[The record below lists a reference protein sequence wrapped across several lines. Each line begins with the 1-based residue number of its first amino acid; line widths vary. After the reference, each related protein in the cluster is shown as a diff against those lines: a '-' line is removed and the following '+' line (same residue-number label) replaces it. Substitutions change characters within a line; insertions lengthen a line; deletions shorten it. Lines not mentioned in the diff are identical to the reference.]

1 MKPRSTHSGIRNVA
15 LLAAF
20 ALAAIPAG
28 AQEGSVVGPTVG
40 VDTMATP
47 VPAVPLVMADSV
59 AAPAIDFEAF
69 LASFLTQRPDSTRVA
84 HVTRLTLERDAGR
97 FSLGEGDLWLATPVG
112 GRVCAAV
119 FVGRG
124 SFSLTPPTPGERDR
138 VRQVYGTPTMERAF
152 KALVLVVADSTI
164 AELERKLAFRA
175 GRDAEVA
182 ELQRSL
188 VFGPVRGSK
197 TGVTLLGE
205 CLRYVSDN
213 KTREI
218 KASLAR
224 PFLEGRSNGYFF
236 SLIESEGAARLFFE
250 IDPQRYEDV
259 TLWREPNNRRIGLWR
274 VWRLDDVT
282 MFSRAGGGESP
293 PEGDVR
299 PVLVVKRHRI
309 ECRIAGDMDF
319 AAVAEMECEARDPSP
334 QRWATFTL
342 YDRLKVD
349 SVAWVGGPRAR
360 FFRGR
365 DSDRL
370 WVSCD
375 PPLAPGE
382 TRTLRVHYHGRLIER
397 VGDWMLI
404 GSSTRWY
411 PEPDGQ
417 RGAPFDLTFHSPSQY
432 HLVSVG
438 ERVSSETVGQVTTSR
453 WRSERPIHN
462 ASFVLGI
469 FSEEPFGLPGA
480 PEVSALMFRGKPDP
494 IGVWFG
500 GVRVLSGARMDRRV
514 ATDAARAVA
523 FFNRKL
529 GPPPVSRIVVAEL
542 PDTGGEAF
550 PGLIQIT
557 WSPAPLWGRGRVAA
571 EDAVFRAHEVAH
583 QWWGYGV
590 DYRTY
595 RDKWLSEGFAEFA
608 GLWYLREE
616 LGHLGSCLALLDAW
630 REQIF
635 EDLRF
640 RTSDSPPAGPISL
653 GYRSAS
659 TEVPGDHFLIVYMK
673 GAWVLHM
680 LRNLL
685 LDLETGDDERFTSL
699 MRDFYARNEG
709 RAATTEEFR
718 GVAERYAGE
727 DLGWFFDQWV
737 YGTDLP
743 TYRFATRTDRL
754 SDGKYKITC
763 RVEQS
768 GVPEGF
774 RMPVPILIDFGGG
787 KAMRVRVPIQGARS
801 EFELPLMERAPK
813 AIQFNDLQSVLC
825 RVEKVKW

>member
-1 MKPRSTHSGIRNVA
+1 MAVC
-15 LLAAF
+15 
-20 ALAAIPAG
+20 ALAAVPAG
-28 AQEGSVVGPTVG
+28 AQEGSVAGQAVAS
-40 VDTMATP
+40 DTMAAS
-47 VPAVPLVMADSV
+47 VPAARPVTSDSV
-59 AAPAIDFEAF
+59 AAPATDFEGFFTSF
-69 LASFLTQRPDSTRVA
+69 LAQRPDSTRVA

-97 FSLGEGDLWLATPVG
+97 FTLSEGDLWLATPVG

-119 FVGRG
+119 FVGHG
-124 SFSLTPPTPGERDR
+124 SFSLTPPTAGERER
-138 VRQVYGTPTMERAF
+138 VRQVYGTPSMERRF
-152 KALVLVVADSTI
+152 RALVLVVADSTI
-164 AELERKLAFRA
+164 AELERKLAFRTGTGPGIA
-175 GRDAEVA
+175 ALEP
-182 ELQRSL
+182 SL
-188 VFGPVRGSK
+188 VFGPTRGSK
-197 TGVTLLGE
+197 AEATLLGE
-205 CLRYVSDN
+205 CLRYVSDGR
-213 KTREI
+213 TREI

-236 SLIESEGAARLFFE
+236 SLIEGEDAARLFFE

-259 TLWREPNNRRIGLWR
+259 MLWREPKYRRIGLWR

-282 MFSRAGGGESP
+282 MFPRAGGGDTLR
-293 PEGDVR
+293 EGDVR
-299 PVLVVKRHRI
+299 PALVVKRHQI

-319 AAVAEMECEARDPSP
+319 AAVARMECESRDPSP
-334 QRWATFTL
+334 QRWAMFSL

-349 SVAWVGGPRAR
+349 SVAWAAGPRAR

-365 DSDRL
+365 DSDQL
-370 WVSCD
+370 WVWCD

-382 TRTLRVHYHGRLIER
+382 TRTLRVHYRGRLIER

-432 HLVSVG
+432 YLASVG
-438 ERVSSETVGQVTTSR
+438 ERVSSDTLGQVTTSR
-453 WRSERPIHN
+453 WRSERPIRN

-469 FSEEPFGLPGA
+469 FAEEPFGLPGA
-480 PEVSALMFRGKPDP
+480 PEVTALMFRGKPDP
-494 IGVWFG
+494 IAVSFG
-500 GVRVLSGARMDRRV
+500 SVRMMSGARMDRRV
-514 ATDAARAVA
+514 AADAARAVA
-523 FFNRKL
+523 FFSRKL
-529 GPPPVSRIVVAEL
+529 GPPPASRIVVAEL
-542 PDTGGEAF
+542 PDNGGEAF
-550 PGLIQIT
+550 PGLVQIT
-557 WSPAPLWGRGRVAA
+557 WSPAPIWGRARVAA

-630 REQIF
+630 REKIF
-635 EDLRF
+635 EDLSF
-640 RTSDSPPAGPISL
+640 RLSDSPPAGPISL

-659 TEVPGDHFLIVYMK
+659 AEVPGDHFLIVYMK

-718 GVAERYAGE
+718 TVAERYAGE

-754 SDGKYKITC
+754 SDGKIRITC
-763 RVEQS
+763 RVEQR
-768 GVPEGF
+768 GVPGSF
-774 RMPVPILIDFGGG
+774 RMPVPIAIDFGNG
-787 KAMRVRVPIQGARS
+787 KVMRVRVLIQGATS

-813 AIQFNDLQSVLC
+813 AVRFNDLQSVLC
-825 RVEKVKW
+825 RVENVKW